1 MSEARRV
8 ALGELFE
15 ISLQA
20 VPTAGFTWTLA
31 EGDSDVVELVESE
44 WRPTGDDVGGPATQ
58 VFRLRGVAPGKATLR
73 FRYGRSW
80 EGSTDEE
87 REIVVAVIDEHDDA
101 S

>member
-8 ALGELFE
+8 AVGELFE

-58 VFRLRGVAPGKATLR
+58 VFRLRGAATGKATLH

-80 EGSTDEE
+80 EGSADEE
-87 REIVVAVIDEHDDA
+87 REIDIVVTEKPDDA

>member
-1 MSEARRV
+1 MSETRRV
-8 ALGELFE
+8 TVGELFE

-20 VPTAGFTWTLA
+20 VPTAGFTWALA

-44 WRPTGDDVGGPATQ
+44 WRPTGDDVGGPAAQ
-58 VFRLRGVAPGKATLR
+58 VFRLRGAATGKATLH

-80 EGSTDEE
+80 EGSADEE
-87 REIVVAVIDEHDDA
+87 REIEVVVAEEPGGP